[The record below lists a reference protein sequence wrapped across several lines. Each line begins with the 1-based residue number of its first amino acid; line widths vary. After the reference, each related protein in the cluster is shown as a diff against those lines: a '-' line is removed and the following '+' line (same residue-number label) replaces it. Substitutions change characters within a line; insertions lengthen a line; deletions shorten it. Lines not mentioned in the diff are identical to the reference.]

1 MRQLSKNS
9 GRLNLLEHVR
19 PVRPVMGEL
28 YVLGSILI
36 GQSAFL
42 YVIFKA
48 YTAIGILF
56 FLDYMTPL
64 V

>member
-1 MRQLSKNS
+1 LSKNS
-9 GRLNLLEHVR
+9 GRLNLLKHAG
-19 PVRPVMGEL
+19 PVRPVVGEL

-36 GQSAFL
+36 EQPAFL

-56 FLDYMTPL
+56 FLDYVTPL